1 MPLLNMLWSIFVF
14 FLFVAWIWV
23 IVGVIGDVFRSKDL
37 GGWAKA
43 LWVLGI
49 IAVPWLG
56 VLAYI
61 VTRGDGM
68 DERSAKAMA
77 DADERRRAYI
87 RDAVVPSVSDELA
100 KLAELKDKG
109 IITDDE
115 LRAQKAKLLG

>member
-1 MPLLNMLWSIFVF
+1 MALLDMLWSIFVF

-37 GGWAKA
+37 SGWAKA
-43 LWVLGI
+43 LWILGI

-61 VTRGDGM
+61 VIRGDGM
-68 DERSAKAMA
+68 DERNAKAMA
-77 DADERRRAYI
+77 DAEEKRRAYI
-87 RDAVVPSVSDELA
+87 RDAALPSVSDELA
-100 KLAELKDKG
+100 KLADLKDKG

-115 LRAQKAKLLG
+115 LQAQKAKLLG

>member
-37 GGWAKA
+37 SGWAKA

-87 RDAVVPSVSDELA
+87 RDSVVPSVSDELA